1 MRYIKTTECWL
12 GWILKLPI
20 KVEDTGGET
29 NVRQKLESSALGIRV
44 HMCTIHPSGN
54 ASVKLGI
61 SEWNSAEK
69 CQPERLG
76 SHQYSGNK
84 LRE

>member
-29 NVRQKLESSALGIRV
+29 NVRQKLESSALGICV
-44 HMCTIHPSGN
+44 QTPFIQVEM
-54 ASVKLGI
+54 LGI

-76 SHQYSGNK
+76 SH
-84 LRE
+84 